1 MTLNYDPQTGEHTF
15 VPPTNPYI
23 GQQDALGRTAQLGS
37 PVTRPIGPA
46 HYSQPQVVKNT
57 KYQEGYEVVSF
68 QVELYEARGTW
79 QQAGPMDEAHANFA
93 FNEMVCDAPNVMRH
107 PFKLTDLPL
116 AQGSLIEAAS
126 TQTGLHRLVQ
136 AYFLNVQF
144 MTMGVVAVGGTGTF
158 GTPVMYQETSATS
171 PVPLKVA
178 GFVASGTNQEVSCMA
193 TITTAGATR
202 LWIGFSAGGAG
213 GGLDAYATVALNAPT
228 AVDASH
234 GHTGAVT
241 PVSGLIQSPNGD
253 VLLATT
259 TGDLRLATNNTAALA
274 AISFITMQAEALGK
288 FPVAVGAL
296 SLANYSP
303 GALWLG
309 FNDNAPN
316 SAEYLANSNT
326 QDDVTPK
333 GHLILSS
340 WDCLTLDPIDFPD
353 LPYVSIATIYRGG
366 VVGCARTQAH
376 YWYTGKDMISL
387 DGGNDRP
394 VDSHKTRKCCGHA
407 IVGDRFVWLEAE
419 IDDRF
424 SRSAP
429 DDYQTVGRV
438 LEYDPYRKRSR
449 QVSKDFELDY
459 GGNSLMVGAQPN
471 LPFSPNTNFLHWF
484 SIWDGQVAVPSTDAD
499 FGHWWRQFQPHT
511 NEQGFAQRST
521 DSDTSGGQAFDDE
534 PVYRTSQLTHPALRG
549 FEYSPIRAILPAVE
563 MLQQGGSDA
572 HIDIAILDSDGA
584 EIYSGSAS
592 AAEPA
597 ERYPAIEFGEWPN
610 RTWATSFQ
618 VEVTSHLGTGVT
630 NKTTNVLPL
639 TFEVVAR
646 RPLPRAVKL

>member
-15 VPPTNPYI
+15 TPPTNPYI

-46 HYSQPQVVKNT
+46 HFSPPQRVKDT

-68 QVELYEARGTW
+68 QMELYDERGTW

-116 AQGSLIEAAS
+116 AQGSLIEVAS
-126 TQTGLHRLVQ
+126 TQTGLQRMVQ
-136 AYFLNVQF
+136 AYFQDVQF
-144 MTMGVVAVGGTGTF
+144 MTMGVVATGGTGVA
-158 GTPVMYQETSATS
+158 GTPVMYKETSATDPT
-171 PVPLKVA
+171 PVKIA
-178 GFVASGTNQEVSCMA
+178 TFVFLGLSQEISCMA
-193 TITTAGATR
+193 LVTTAGTTR
-202 LWIGFSAGGAG
+202 LWIGFALSGAG
-213 GGLDAYATVALNAPT
+213 GLGVDAHAVTALNAP
-228 AVDASH
+228 AQVDVSN
-234 GHTGAVT
+234 GHTGAAEA
-241 PVSGLIQSPNGD
+241 VSGIIQAPNGD
-253 VLLATT
+253 ILVATT
-259 TGDLRLATNNTAALA
+259 IGDLRLATNNTAALA
-274 AISFITMQAEALGK
+274 ALSFTTMQAQALGK
-288 FPVAVGAL
+288 YPVAVGAC

-309 FNDNAPN
+309 FGDTPL
-316 SAEYLANSNT
+316 SAQYLANDNV
-326 QDDVTPK
+326 QGDVTPK

-366 VVGCARTQAH
+366 VVGCARSQAH

-424 SRSAP
+424 SRTTP
-429 DDYQTVGRV
+429 TLYQTVGRV
-438 LEYDPYRKRSR
+438 IEYDPYRKRSR

-484 SIWDGQVAVPSTDAD
+484 SIWDGQNALPTTDAD

-521 DSDTSGGQAFDDE
+521 DSNTSGGQAFDDT
-534 PVYRTSQLTHPALRG
+534 PVWRTPQLRHPALQG
-549 FEYSPIRAILPAVE
+549 FEYSPIRAILPNIESLSA
-563 MLQQGGSDA
+563 GGSDA
-572 HIDIAILDSDGA
+572 HIDIDILDSDGA
-584 EIYSGSAS
+584 TIYSGSAS

-618 VEVTSHLGTGVT
+618 AEVTSHLGTGVT
-630 NKTTNVLPL
+630 NKTTNVLPI

-646 RPLPRAVKL
+646 RPLPRGVKL